1 MDQTLG
7 VWLRDTREAKGS
19 SIQDA
24 ATVTRIRPRFLVMM
38 EDGDFASFP
47 GGELQTRGFLRI
59 VSRYLELSAD
69 EVLARYDAEV
79 RGIEPEAD
87 READPP
93 AREAEAVDSSSS
105 QDAWRPLGLRLSA
118 RGGRSSA
125 VTIGLIWG
133 AVLIVMIGVG
143 ASIAFLLTQGGG
155 GPSAASAAIPTPI
168 PTQRAAASAELVEPT
183 PSATAA
189 TVEGVTVSL
198 ESTEHVW
205 VRVTVDNRIAHVG
218 FLTPDEIKTWSGD
231 EEILVETG
239 NGAGLEVTVNDRP
252 VGPVGGRG
260 AVVRR
265 AWAPTGE
272 IEPA

>member
-7 VWLRDTREAKGS
+7 VWLRETREAKGS

-24 ATVTRIRPRFLVMM
+24 AAATRIRPRFLVLM

-59 VSRYLELSAD
+59 VSRYLELSSD

-87 READPP
+87 REVDPP
-93 AREAEAVDSSSS
+93 AREADAVDSSSS
-105 QDAWRPLGLRLSA
+105 QVPWRPLGLRLSP
-118 RGGRSSA
+118 RGGRNSA

-168 PTQRAAASAELVEPT
+168 PTQAAAAPAELAEPT
-183 PSATAA
+183 PSAVA

-198 ESTEHVW
+198 EPTEHVW
-205 VRVTVDNRIAHVG
+205 VRVTVDNRIAYVG
-218 FLTPDEIKTWSGD
+218 FLAPDQIKTWSGD
-231 EEILVETG
+231 DKILIETG
-239 NGAGLEVTVNDRP
+239 NGAGLEATVNDRP

-260 AVVRR
+260 AVARR
-265 AWAPTGE
+265 AWGPTGE